1 MRNENIYQPVMRTV
15 YVAADNIISPMGNTT
30 TRNMEQLKN
39 GVSGLAEY
47 NNPDFSPSPFYT
59 SLFDKND
66 FKDDAI
72 YTKFEKLLVA
82 SVEQALSGCDINT
95 KDERTILIVSSTKGN
110 IGLLETE
117 PDCPDLTTRIALH
130 TSAKLVAEYF
140 GFKHTPLV
148 VSNAC
153 ISGVMAILTG
163 LRLIQTGQYDNAVVV
178 GADVITKFVLSGFQ
192 SFQAVSSEPCKPFDA
207 NRTGITLG
215 EGAATMILTSD
226 HKYNN
231 EVKVL
236 AGAISNDANHIS
248 APSRTGEELCQAI
261 EQSLDDAGL
270 TAADID
276 LVSAHGTATMYND
289 EMEAKALAL
298 AGLANV
304 PTNSLKGFYGHT
316 LGAAGL
322 IESVISVQSLKEGI
336 ILPTPGFEV
345 LGVSDVI
352 NVTTQLT
359 SSPIKTF
366 LKTASGFGG
375 CNGAVL
381 FRK

>member
-1 MRNENIYQPVMRTV
+1 MRAV

-30 TRNMEQLKN
+30 VRNMEQLKN
-39 GVSGLAEY
+39 GVSGIAEHS
-47 NNPDFSPSPFYT
+47 NPDFSPSPFYA
-59 SLFDKND
+59 SLLGRDD
-66 FKDDAI
+66 FKDDAN
-72 YTKFEKLLVA
+72 YTKFEKLLIA
-82 SVEQALSGCDINT
+82 SVGQALSRCDINT

-117 PDCPDLTTRIALH
+117 PDRPDLITRIALH

-140 GFKHTPLV
+140 GFKHTPMV

-163 LRLIQTGQYDNAVVV
+163 LRLIQTEQYDNAVVV
-178 GADVITKFVLSGFQ
+178 GADVISKFVLSGFQ

-207 NRTGITLG
+207 SRTGITLG
-215 EGAATMILTSD
+215 EGAATMILTSNL
-226 HKYNN
+226 KYSH
-231 EVKVL
+231 ETKVL
-236 AGAISNDANHIS
+236 SGAISNDANHIS

-345 LGVSDVI
+345 LGVSNII

-381 FRK
+381 FSM